1 MDFSKIVLEHKEE
14 IIEETNKL
22 LEIPSVLEAFDPE
35 SEHPFGEDINDALEH
50 MLALGQKDG
59 FITKNLDAYAG
70 HIEYGSGKELL
81 GILCHLDVVPAGEGW
96 TSPPFEPALRNGR
109 IYARGAIDDKG
120 PTMAAYF
127 ALKLLK
133 KHGFV
138 PKKLVRII
146 LGTDEETAWRGIDYY
161 FKREQMPDIGFA
173 PDANFPLIYGEKGL
187 LSFVIEGEIGDSPLL
202 SFQAGDRMNVVPD
215 RAQCELSI
223 DLEEEFKQYLE
234 DNHYVGSV
242 EEGLYKIEGK
252 RAHAMQPD
260 KGINAASLLIEFLS
274 KHLDNS
280 YINMIS
286 KYFTFDHFGKK
297 LGVDH
302 YDEEMKELTLNPA
315 VFEVENG
322 YCKIGVNGRY
332 PNGWDK
338 EGSLKTIENIANSY
352 NFSMK
357 VTTDKVVHYVDPE
370 DDLVKT
376 LHNSY
381 KKFTG
386 DETSKLLTI
395 GGGTYS
401 RALKKAVAFGPMMP
415 GREDVV
421 HQLDEYIVVDDLLK
435 ATAIYMDAIYELT
448 K

>member
-1 MDFSKIVLEHKEE
+1 
-14 IIEETNKL
+14 
-22 LEIPSVLEAFDPE
+22 
-35 SEHPFGEDINDALEH
+35 
-50 MLALGQKDG
+50 
-59 FITKNLDAYAG
+59 
-70 HIEYGSGKELL
+70 
-81 GILCHLDVVPAGEGW
+81 
-96 TSPPFEPALRNGR
+96 
-109 IYARGAIDDKG
+109 
-120 PTMAAYF
+120 
-127 ALKLLK
+127 
-133 KHGFV
+133 
-138 PKKLVRII
+138 
-146 LGTDEETAWRGIDYY
+146 
-161 FKREQMPDIGFA
+161 
-173 PDANFPLIYGEKGL
+173 LIYGEKGL
-187 LSFVIEGEIGDSPLL
+187 LSFIIEGEIGDSPLL